1 MEEYGI
7 NYKNTLDRYEGEYKD
22 GYYDR
27 IGIYNYG
34 KRYKGEFKQN
44 KYSGLGTFYYNSVS
58 RYILIMTRKK
68 DLEYIII
75 MMAQYLKEI
84 IIIEKKIWNKLL

>member
-27 IGIYNYG
+27 IGIYNWI
-34 KRYKGEFKQN
+34 KL
-44 KYSGLGTFYYNSVS
+44 S
-58 RYILIMTRKK
+58 YILNINASR
-68 DLEYIII
+68 
-75 MMAQYLKEI
+75 
-84 IIIEKKIWNKLL
+84 NN